1 MLIMAALSAVT
12 PYLFKIFAG
21 SLTDDI
27 YYFIVG
33 IGIFA
38 VYLLVQTFIK
48 MLWNYLLEGFAGKY
62 IKYLSLRMQS
72 ALTDTRLSDINI
84 KSDVLKHIL
93 YYDIL
98 SVFSVIAVQ
107 LPMTVKSLIVTVTA
121 TIIGFFFGA
130 LYAAVILIAFIIG
143 LLISLASRKMIAAAS
158 RRTNVK
164 MKEHSAVSAEFID
177 NLSLTQ
183 MNSLDKYY
191 ADKTACSIDEF
202 IATAKREDLKTYFWY
217 GIVENYNQLF
227 SIVLSAL
234 LALPFAGGSIVNL
247 VFFTMLADVIMT
259 QGMSVQNSLLSIMKT
274 RVCFENIESV
284 LRLKV
289 RKNCLRIKKIDC
301 IEMKDVSFSYGAN
314 HFVFRDFN
322 CILERGEAVRIAGAN
337 GSGKSTFA
345 KIICGLYAPQ
355 MGEILFDGKPLN
367 DIAQEDINACI
378 LYISQEE
385 PLLNE
390 KLSSYLSLIAGRELN
405 DGEFINLCNE
415 TGFDEGDVQIS
426 EKGKSLSPGQRK
438 KIMMMKYLLLKDG
451 ASVIVL
457 DEAFAGL
464 DESGRDKFSNM
475 LNRDIAKRNKIYI
488 IVEHMDV
495 GVNVSRVVNI

>member
-1 MLIMAALSAVT
+1 
-12 PYLFKIFAG
+12 
-21 SLTDDI
+21 
-27 YYFIVG
+27 
-33 IGIFA
+33 
-38 VYLLVQTFIK
+38 
-48 MLWNYLLEGFAGKY
+48 
-62 IKYLSLRMQS
+62 
-72 ALTDTRLSDINI
+72 
-84 KSDVLKHIL
+84 
-93 YYDIL
+93 
-98 SVFSVIAVQ
+98 
-107 LPMTVKSLIVTVTA
+107 
-121 TIIGFFFGA
+121 
-130 LYAAVILIAFIIG
+130 
-143 LLISLASRKMIAAAS
+143 
-158 RRTNVK
+158 
-164 MKEHSAVSAEFID
+164 
-177 NLSLTQ
+177 
-183 MNSLDKYY
+183 
-191 ADKTACSIDEF
+191 
-202 IATAKREDLKTYFWY
+202 
-217 GIVENYNQLF
+217 
-227 SIVLSAL
+227 
-234 LALPFAGGSIVNL
+234 
-247 VFFTMLADVIMT
+247 
-259 QGMSVQNSLLSIMKT
+259 MKT

-355 MGEILFDGKPLN
+355 MGEILFDGKPSN

-405 DGEFINLCNE
+405 DGEFINLCNA
-415 TGFDEGDVQIS
+415 TGFDEGDVRIS

-438 KIMMMKYLLLKDG
+438 KIMMMKYLLLKDR